1 MTALPSARDGSRRH
15 YLRWILILL
24 GLIAVGLVIWNL
36 VTRKPQQKP
45 PPSESVKVSQA
56 TRGQMPVI
64 LNELGTVTPLAT
76 VTVIPN
82 QAVSGYLTEVP
93 FQEGAYVEKGQLL
106 AQIDPRPY
114 EVQKQLAEATLA
126 KDQATLDQARADLAL
141 YEKLHEQKS
150 IAEQTYTDQKYL
162 VQQDAATVKEDQAT
176 IAQDVLDIAYCH
188 ITAPVAG
195 RVGLRLVDAGNYV
208 TGSSST
214 GVAVVTTT
222 KPITVQFTIAQNDL
236 ADVLKHFKAA
246 NGKLQVTAYSSDN
259 SQKLGEGSLYAFS
272 NQMTTST
279 GTVTLRA
286 TFANDDESLFPN
298 EFVNMRLLVDTL
310 TNALL
315 VPTSAV
321 LSGAP
326 GDYVYLLDE
335 QKQTVSVHKVT
346 LGPSDGRNT
355 VIKDGLKDGDKVVTE
370 GSDRLS
376 DGAKVRISQPK
387 QDQGQ
392 DKGQD
397 KGKDKDQQKSQPD
410 TAQPSQNRQ

>member
-56 TRGQMPVI
+56 MRGQMPVV

-126 KDQATLDQARADLAL
+126 KDQATLEQARADLAL

-162 VQQDAATVKEDQAT
+162 VQQDAGTVKEDQAT

-355 VIKDGLKDGDKVVTE
+355 VIKDGLKEGDKVVTE

>member
-1 MTALPSARDGSRRH
+1 MTGLPSARDGSRRH
-15 YLRWILILL
+15 YLRWILITL
-24 GLIAVGLVIWNL
+24 GLVAVGLVIWNL

-45 PPSESVKVSQA
+45 PPSESVKVSE
-56 TRGQMPVI
+56 TKRGQMPVI
-64 LNELGTVTPLAT
+64 LTELGTVTPLAT

-82 QAVSGYLTEVP
+82 QAVSGYLTDVP
-93 FQEGAYVEKGQLL
+93 FQEGAYVEKGQVL

-114 EVQKQLAEATLA
+114 EVQKQLAEATLT
-126 KDQATLDQARADLAL
+126 KDQATLEQAKADLAL

-162 VQQDAATVKEDQAT
+162 VQQDAGTVKEDQAT
-176 IAQDVLDIAYCH
+176 IAQYALDIAYCR

-236 ADVLKHFKAA
+236 ANVLKHFKAA

-259 SQKLGEGSLYAFS
+259 SQKIGDGSLYAFS

-298 EFVNMRLLVDTL
+298 EFVNVRLLVDTL

-355 VIKDGLKDGDKVVTE
+355 VITDGLKDGDKVVTE

-376 DGAKVRISQPK
+376 DGAKVRVSQPK
-387 QDQGQ
+387 QDQGP

-410 TAQPSQNRQ
+410 AAQPSQNRQ

>member
-1 MTALPSARDGSRRH
+1 MTKPASAQGTRRKHFLIWGLALVA
-15 YLRWILILL
+15 
-24 GLIAVGLVIWNL
+24 LIAIALVVWHL
-36 VTRKPQQKP
+36 LTSKP
-45 PPSESVKVSQA
+45 PPKGTPSESVKVVQT
-56 TRGQMPVI
+56 TRGSMPVI

-82 QAVSGYLTEVP
+82 QAVSGYLTDVP
-93 FQEGAYVEKGQLL
+93 FQEGSTVEKGQLL

-126 KDQATLDQARADLAL
+126 KDQASLAQAQADLAL

-150 IAEQTYTDQKYL
+150 IAEQTYTDQKFL

-176 IAQDVLDIAYCH
+176 IAQYALDIAYCR

-195 RVGLRLVDAGNYV
+195 RVGLRLVDQGNYV

-214 GVAVVTTT
+214 GIAVITTT

-236 ADVLKHFKAA
+236 ATVLKHFKEAG
-246 NGKLQVTAYSSDN
+246 GKLAVTALSSDN
-259 SQKLGEGSLYAFS
+259 SAKLGTGELYAFS

-279 GTVTLRA
+279 GTITLRA
-286 TFANDDESLFPN
+286 TFPNDDESLFPN
-298 EFVNMRLLVDTL
+298 EFVNVQLLVETL
-310 TNALL
+310 TDAVL
-315 VPTSAV
+315 VPTAAI

-326 GDYVYLLDE
+326 GDYVYLVDE

-346 LGPSDGRNT
+346 LGPSDGKNT

-370 GSDRLS
+370 GTDRLS
-376 DGAKVRISQPK
+376 DGAKIKVSAPGQGKKPDDKSQTSPAPSQP
-387 QDQGQ
+387 
-392 DKGQD
+392 
-397 KGKDKDQQKSQPD
+397 
-410 TAQPSQNRQ
+410 